1 MDPSVSKIA
10 STNSKFLFKV
20 YSELILLS
28 KLTEFRKMSTILLT
42 TFAVEWKSL
51 DTIEVSKD
59 SVDMERVRF
68 E

>member
-1 MDPSVSKIA
+1 MSKIA

-20 YSELILLS
+20 YSELIFLR
-28 KLTEFRKMSTILLT
+28 KLTEFRKMSTISLT
-42 TFAVEWKSL
+42 TFAVESKSL
-51 DTIEVSKD
+51 DAIEVSKD

>member
-1 MDPSVSKIA
+1 MSKIA

-42 TFAVEWKSL
+42 TFAVE
-51 DTIEVSKD
+51 
-59 SVDMERVRF
+59 
-68 E
+68 